1 MSEQTFFNTLLVSWF
16 VLALAVFIT
25 LFFIAAPYGRHSR
38 RGWGST
44 INNRLS
50 WIIMEAPAPIVFFI
64 LFVFGD
70 NKITPTILVFLTLWL
85 LHYIH
90 RSFIYPFGLQTSAN
104 RIPVFIIIFAIF
116 FNSVNGYLNGR
127 YIFTFSSGYTNEWLT
142 DPRFIAGLILFIIGF
157 IINRQADNSLRQLR
171 RPDVCDYKISN
182 SGLFRFI
189 SCPNYFGEIMI
200 WSGWAVATWSLPGL
214 VFAIWT
220 FANLGPRARA
230 HHLWYRKHFADYP
243 PERKALIP
251 KIW

>member
-1 MSEQTFFNTLLVSWF
+1 MSEQTFFNALLISWF
-16 VLALAVFIT
+16 VLALTVFFT
-25 LFFIAAPYGRHSR
+25 LFFVSAPYGRHSR
-38 RGWGST
+38 RGWGPA
-44 INNRLS
+44 INSKLS
-50 WIIMEAPAPIVFFI
+50 WIVMEAPAPIVFLI

-90 RSFIYPFGLQTSAN
+90 RSFIYPFGLQSSAN
-104 RIPVFIIIFAIF
+104 RIPVIIIIFALF
-116 FNSVNGYLNGR
+116 FNTVNGYLNGR
-127 YIFTFSSGYTNEWLT
+127 YIFTFSSGYTNEWIT
-142 DPRFIAGLILFIIGF
+142 DPRFIIGLVLFIVGF

-171 RPDVCDYKISN
+171 RPDTCDYKISN

-214 VFAIWT
+214 AFAIWT
-220 FANLGPRARA
+220 FANLSPRAWA
-230 HHLWYRKHFADYP
+230 HHLWYRKHFTDYP